1 MSWSGLSWIGRKKRN
16 GIRPSPPS
24 GRRCPARAYARSAP
38 PTQSLAQIRSVSGYA
53 LLVVLAT
60 SCFGSP
66 NSAWAQDAAA
76 PDQGFCAH
84 CDLLVGAGETTN
96 FRHWTNGLVLPVTLE
111 LDDSRWE
118 IGAFRIAKRQLLKED
133 PKYAASTIAAR
144 PYWGFSLMHR
154 WEILHRSRMRLYLG
168 FGANYRTET
177 DLLTATK
184 WNFSGMIGV
193 RFDLG
198 ERALLEV
205 SLRHW
210 SNAWIRFPDRGQNFV
225 TVSVGF

>member
-1 MSWSGLSWIGRKKRN
+1 MSWSGFHWICRKKRN
-16 GIRPSPPS
+16 GIPTSPPS
-24 GRRCPARAYARSAP
+24 GRYPARANEESAP
-38 PTQSLAQIRSVSGYA
+38 HTQIRAQIGSGSCYG
-53 LLVVLAT
+53 LFVVLTA
-60 SCFGSP
+60 SCFVSSNP
-66 NSAWAQDAAA
+66 ALADDAAA
-76 PDQGFCAH
+76 PDKGFCAH

-96 FRHWTNGLVLPVTLE
+96 YRHWTGGLVLPVTLE
-111 LDDSRWE
+111 VDDSRWE
-118 IGAFRIAKRQLLKED
+118 IGAFRLARRQLLDED
-133 PKYAASTIAAR
+133 PKYPVSTIAAE

-177 DLLTATK
+177 DMLTATK
-184 WNFSGMIGV
+184 WNFAGMIGV

-198 ERALLEV
+198 EHALLEV
-205 SLRHW
+205 ALRHW

>member
-1 MSWSGLSWIGRKKRN
+1 MSWSGFSWICRKKRN
-16 GIRPSPPS
+16 GIRTS
-24 GRRCPARAYARSAP
+24 GRWCPARAYGRLAP
-38 PTQSLAQIRSVSGYA
+38 YTQSLAQIRPGSCYGF
-53 LLVVLAT
+53 LVVLAA
-60 SCFGSP
+60 SCFGSSIP
-66 NSAWAQDAAA
+66 ALADDAAA
-76 PDQGFCAH
+76 REKSFCAH

-96 FRHWTNGLVLPVTLE
+96 FRHWTDGLVLPVTLE

-118 IGAFRIAKRQLLKED
+118 IGAFRSVRRQLLDED
-133 PKYAASTIAAR
+133 PKYPASTIAAR

-177 DLLTATK
+177 DMLTATK
-184 WNFSGMIGV
+184 WNFAGMIGV
-193 RFDLG
+193 RIDLG
-198 ERALLEV
+198 EHALLEV
-205 SLRHW
+205 ALRHW